1 MVAGA
6 LRYSGDVLLPGFID
20 EIYRFGYI
28 KSFIHDQ
35 VQRLGEREHVFPGAL
50 SDCVVGNVV

>member
-1 MVAGA
+1 
-6 LRYSGDVLLPGFID
+6 
-20 EIYRFGYI
+20 
-28 KSFIHDQ
+28 